1 MKKEILPCEPGN
13 SPLVVDTGEQASQ
26 TDVPCT
32 DTGSRWRG
40 YPPPLSTPLHSTPGK
55 NSSGGEGRLL
65 FRPLVMSDARRS
77 RVGRES
83 GVGNG
88 QIGRF
93 RGRAAAMLFL
103 PWSKEKNERERE
115 SLCDS
120 P

>member
-1 MKKEILPCEPGN
+1 MNLEILRWWSTRENRPARRTFRARIRDQG
-13 SPLVVDTGEQASQ
+13 GEDILLPS
-26 TDVPCT
+26 
-32 DTGSRWRG
+32 
-40 YPPPLSTPLHSTPGK
+40 PLHSTPGK

-115 SLCDS
+115 SPFAILRDGA
-120 P
+120 